1 MKKFI
6 SAVTSLAMAA
16 TMASSIAPSISAAD
30 ATKTFSL
37 KAYAEAGSK
46 YDAMGDKV
54 TISKDDIAAGDVTVP
69 CAVYLDEATNDSETI
84 SVQFTVNS
92 KSADVKNVKFTA
104 FGPSDNYFDSAKEVT
119 VAGETVSTKKFLA
132 FAGGIDPILESY
144 KAAGSEIIGCD
155 PSQEAA
161 GTSNYFIGYSWTN
174 QGKSYKWTGEKSSD
188 HPVMV
193 FNVTFPKGTAAG
205 DYKIEYCKYNTDAT
219 GEHNNPSNM
228 IETSTRYTEEAKN
241 LVLNDMTITVEGDNA
256 TSDTTT
262 QKPDDTT
269 TTKKPDD
276 TTTTTTT
283 TNKPDDTTTTTV
295 ANPDTSK
302 ADVVFDFGNY
312 ETEAGKKVKV
322 QVKTDS
328 KGKGIAAMDV
338 VFKLDSP
345 LVYGGVAEESPAF
358 GMSVMSNNEI
368 LGANFTAIKN
378 GSGDPITPSA
388 DEATFVVLVNVPETT
403 PTGTYK
409 IGFGD
414 KCEVFKDS
422 TQNTYSTAAINGNIK
437 VTNPNGGDDTTTK
450 KPDDT
455 TTTTTNKPDDT
466 TTTTTAPVDTSKADV
481 VFDFGNYKTEAG
493 KKVKVQVKTDSKGKG
508 IAAMD
513 VVFKVDSP
521 LVYGGV
527 AEESPAF
534 GMSVMSNPDILG
546 ANFTAIKNGSGD
558 PITPS
563 ADEATFVIVVN
574 VPETT
579 PTGTYKVGF
588 GDKCEVFKDSTQNTY
603 STAVING
610 NIEVT
615 NPNGEVTTTTQKPD
629 DTTTTSTSTTVST
642 DKKDET
648 TTTTSTPVSGS
659 LKPVWGDVNCD
670 GSVNVA
676 DVVLLNKYINKN
688 SDYAITDQGKVN
700 ADVCNPQ
707 NADNTVAVDPSKVD
721 IDKADSEA
729 IIRSI
734 VHLVT
739 LPTKA

>member
-104 FGPSDNYFDSAKEVT
+104 FGPSDNYFDSAKDVT

-269 TTKKPDD
+269 TT
-276 TTTTTTT
+276 TTTTTK
-283 TNKPDDTTTTTV
+283 KPDDTTTTTV

-312 ETEAGKKVKV
+312 E
-322 QVKTDS
+322 
-328 KGKGIAAMDV
+328 
-338 VFKLDSP
+338 
-345 LVYGGVAEESPAF
+345 
-358 GMSVMSNNEI
+358 
-368 LGANFTAIKN
+368 
-378 GSGDPITPSA
+378 
-388 DEATFVVLVNVPETT
+388 
-403 PTGTYK
+403 
-409 IGFGD
+409 
-414 KCEVFKDS
+414 
-422 TQNTYSTAAINGNIK
+422 
-437 VTNPNGGDDTTTK
+437 
-450 KPDDT
+450 
-455 TTTTTNKPDDT
+455 
-466 TTTTTAPVDTSKADV
+466 
-481 VFDFGNYKTEAG
+481 TEAG

-588 GDKCEVFKDSTQNTY
+588 GDKCEVFKDSTQN
-603 STAVING
+603 
-610 NIEVT
+610 
-615 NPNGEVTTTTQKPD
+615 
-629 DTTTTSTSTTVST
+629 
-642 DKKDET
+642 
-648 TTTTSTPVSGS
+648 
-659 LKPVWGDVNCD
+659 
-670 GSVNVA
+670 
-676 DVVLLNKYINKN
+676 
-688 SDYAITDQGKVN
+688 
-700 ADVCNPQ
+700 
-707 NADNTVAVDPSKVD
+707 
-721 IDKADSEA
+721 
-729 IIRSI
+729 
-734 VHLVT
+734 
-739 LPTKA
+739 

>member
-269 TTKKPDD
+269 TTTKKPDD

-283 TNKPDDTTTTTV
+283 TKKPDDTTTTTV

-322 QVKTDS
+322 QVK
-328 KGKGIAAMDV
+328 A
-338 VFKLDSP
+338 
-345 LVYGGVAEESPAF
+345 
-358 GMSVMSNNEI
+358 
-368 LGANFTAIKN
+368 
-378 GSGDPITPSA
+378 
-388 DEATFVVLVNVPETT
+388 
-403 PTGTYK
+403 
-409 IGFGD
+409 
-414 KCEVFKDS
+414 
-422 TQNTYSTAAINGNIK
+422 
-437 VTNPNGGDDTTTK
+437 
-450 KPDDT
+450 
-455 TTTTTNKPDDT
+455 
-466 TTTTTAPVDTSKADV
+466 
-481 VFDFGNYKTEAG
+481 
-493 KKVKVQVKTDSKGKG
+493 DSKGKG

-563 ADEATFVIVVN
+563 ADEATFVLVVN

-615 NPNGEVTTTTQKPD
+615 NPNGEGTTTTKKPD
-629 DTTTTSTSTTVST
+629 DTTTS
-642 DKKDET
+642 T
-648 TTTTSTPVSGS
+648 TTTTTPVSGS